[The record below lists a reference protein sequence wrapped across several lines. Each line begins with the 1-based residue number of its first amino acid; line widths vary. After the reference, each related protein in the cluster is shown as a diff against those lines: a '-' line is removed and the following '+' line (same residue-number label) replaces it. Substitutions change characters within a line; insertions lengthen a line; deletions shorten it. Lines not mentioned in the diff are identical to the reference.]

1 MTLGPDEEE
10 DFTREP
16 APPLPI
22 EASVAVAPA
31 SAAPVPA
38 VAAVPAPTTEGC
50 NSSSS
55 QSLIFGGGGHFLTK
69 YGNQQNDREV
79 RQRAR
84 VDGPRASGGTDSGS
98 APGRIQ
104 VQLNASL
111 VQSRTSDKILQIV
124 DLHLESFN
132 AVNLITALHRLATV
146 CIAAKK
152 GHLRRDVR
160 FKRLMHRLADTL
172 RSANAGALKPQDLSN
187 VAWALTKLSLLNA
200 SLFGHLAD
208 HIMLTISSFEPVNL
222 SMTLW
227 AFARSGFLDEKLFRA
242 AAAEVKNQLVDFQ
255 PQQIANT
262 TWAMAKSGFV
272 DESLFMSA
280 ADLALEKLNEFQPM
294 NYSMLLY
301 SFALA
306 KLPHPRLFEEVGR
319 QCTVQALSSA
329 LSAPHVITNL
339 ALAYS
344 EAGVANEQVF
354 QVVALVASST
364 LYNFRTQQI
373 ATLTQAFARANVS
386 NERLFSCIS
395 QAVVGRLAEFKHQD
409 LEDLL
414 SAYKGLGLSIA
425 DITHAIQAQQCQ
437 DSDTG
442 GRCWLVLAFFLS
454 LFFVLAMWRVQT
466 G

>member
-84 VDGPRASGGTDSGS
+84 ADGPRASGGTDSGS

-200 SLFGHLAD
+200 SFVW
-208 HIMLTISSFEPVNL
+208 PP
-222 SMTLW
+222 
-227 AFARSGFLDEKLFRA
+227 SGPHHA
-242 AAAEVKNQLVDFQ
+242 NHQL
-255 PQQIANT
+255 
-262 TWAMAKSGFV
+262 
-272 DESLFMSA
+272 L
-280 ADLALEKLNEFQPM
+280 
-294 NYSMLLY
+294 
-301 SFALA
+301 
-306 KLPHPRLFEEVGR
+306 
-319 QCTVQALSSA
+319 
-329 LSAPHVITNL
+329 
-339 ALAYS
+339 
-344 EAGVANEQVF
+344 
-354 QVVALVASST
+354 
-364 LYNFRTQQI
+364 
-373 ATLTQAFARANVS
+373 
-386 NERLFSCIS
+386 
-395 QAVVGRLAEFKHQD
+395 
-409 LEDLL
+409 
-414 SAYKGLGLSIA
+414 
-425 DITHAIQAQQCQ
+425 
-437 DSDTG
+437 
-442 GRCWLVLAFFLS
+442 
-454 LFFVLAMWRVQT
+454 
-466 G
+466 